1 MRGAVP
7 WIITA
12 ACLLAFGAS
21 YLELQR
27 VRQRFGEVTQ
37 RPYHDHQDVRQFVI
51 KAALAD
57 ASQPIVMIGDSIT
70 EMAPLPAEIAGHPVI
85 DAGIGGI
92 STSGYKLLAGRLFEG
107 VQPYAVVI
115 ALGANDTGSSNL
127 LADAKELIA
136 IIKAFTPRVVVST
149 TATDQTTNSHIREAA
164 EASGVRF
171 IEAEVPEA
179 LKRKDHIHFTAA
191 AYRVWLP
198 QIRTAVE
205 AVLAN
210 TKS

>member
-1 MRGAVP
+1 M
-7 WIITA
+7 
-12 ACLLAFGAS
+12 
-21 YLELQR
+21 
-27 VRQRFGEVTQ
+27 RQRFGEATQ
-37 RPYHDHQDVRQFVI
+37 RPYHDHQDVFVI

-57 ASQPIVMIGDSIT
+57 ASQPIVVIGDSIT
-70 EMAPLPAEIAGHPVI
+70 EMAPLPAEIADHPVI
-85 DAGIGGI
+85 NAGIGGI

-127 LADAKELIA
+127 RADAKELIA
-136 IIKAFTPRVVVST
+136 VIKALTPFVVVST
-149 TATDQTTNSHIREAA
+149 TATDQATSSHIREAA

-171 IEAEVPEA
+171 IEAHVPEA

-191 AYRVWLP
+191 AYRVWIP
-198 QIRTAVE
+198 QIRSAVE

-210 TKS
+210 PKS